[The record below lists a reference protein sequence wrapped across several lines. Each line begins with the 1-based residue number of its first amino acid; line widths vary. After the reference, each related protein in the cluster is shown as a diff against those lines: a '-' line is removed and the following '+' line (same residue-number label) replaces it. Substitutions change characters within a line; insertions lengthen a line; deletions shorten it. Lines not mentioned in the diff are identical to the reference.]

1 MLNRAIII
9 GRVGQEPKVFEA
21 KSGKI
26 VSFSVATD
34 SGWGEKKTTIW
45 ENVKVFGK
53 LADVCATYVKK
64 GMLVYVEGK
73 RETSLGKDEKVY
85 QEVNA
90 SEVKFL
96 SKVEG
101 EAQAKPAPARRA
113 APKAEPEFDDD
124 LPV

>member
-1 MLNRAIII
+1 MINKSIIV
-9 GRVGQEPKVFEA
+9 GRVGQEPKVYES
-21 KSGKI
+21 KGGKI

-34 SGWGEKKTTIW
+34 SGYGEKKTTIW

-64 GMLVYVEGK
+64 GMLVYVEGR
-73 RETSLGKDEKVY
+73 RESSVGKEDKVFLTI
-85 QEVNA
+85 NA
-90 SEVKFL
+90 NEVKFL

-101 EAQAKPAPARRA
+101 EASAQKA
-113 APKAEPEFDDD
+113 APKAEPNFADDD